1 MTVLDFSPFLQD
13 IYNMIYILSV
23 EPKKFPRN
31 ISQYNALPRHTY
43 DFLFKINGRIN
54 DTEGTWMRTVL

>member
-23 EPKKFPRN
+23 EPEKFPRN
-31 ISQYNALPRHTY
+31 ISQYNALPWHTY
-43 DFLFKINGRIN
+43 HFPFKINGRIN
-54 DTEGTWMRTVL
+54 DTEGT